1 MYFSPSAVF
10 EESLL
15 AAKCLCKSYIHFV
28 WCASLTILANNYVHA
43 AWFCIV
49 KLILDIYNMYLWT
62 LDDRKILKCQEHTIS
77 LYGSPY
83 YHSTLIYLYIYYCDD
98 SVLYSEDEPQ
108 ETFPASRVI
117 SSQILGYDGGEV
129 DTKERVEVIFP
140 VHVSLSFICL
150 QLYGR

>member
-1 MYFSPSAVF
+1 MEKY
-10 EESLL
+10 LN
-15 AAKCLCKSYIHFV
+15 AKSTQYHCMV
-28 WCASLTILANNYVHA
+28 VLTIIALLYI
-43 AWFCIV
+43 CI
-49 KLILDIYNMYLWT
+49 I
-62 LDDRKILKCQEHTIS
+62 
-77 LYGSPY
+77 
-83 YHSTLIYLYIYYCDD
+83 IYYCDD